1 MIKVR
6 ILIND
11 RNYESWSFQDVE
23 SNAEIRPQI
32 PNFNPLEYRL
42 FSNDI
47 FQICESD
54 PSNLQITS
62 SSIRGPN
69 VINAGVLQLNAG
81 KTYGRTS
88 NKKRLLY
95 KCIPDDIR
103 LPAFLI
109 PYEPKIGFEKKM
121 KNKYVVFRFDNWND
135 KHPHGILTE
144 TLGDVDS
151 LEAFYEYQLYC
162 KSLHFSINDIT
173 HQARAALNQKPHQEY
188 IQNISKNPDFKIKDR
203 KRDYVFTIDPHASM
217 DFDDGF
223 SITRLE
229 NGRRQVSVYIANVAL
244 WLETLGLWKSFS
256 QRVATI
262 YLPDRRRP
270 MLPTVLSDALCSL
283 QEGQHRFAFVMDLE
297 LEEDGSIAKNEIGEE
312 IIGFSNAVIQV
323 HKNYRYEQDSLYA
336 DPAYR
341 ELFDISKLRDS
352 SIDNSHDVV
361 AHWMVEM
368 NSICSRFLMNKKA
381 GIFRSVSFLE
391 TRSDDGRQYP
401 PVTQEKYNRFQ
412 SRIHV
417 TEDGMKTGITERRG
431 GGKGEPGVPPND
443 GEIGDDITPEC
454 RRVIQTWKNTSG
466 HYLVYSDD
474 ISQFEHKILDLRSYV
489 HITSPIRRLVDLL
502 NQMVFSIKFTGTSF
516 SQDAADFISGWINKM
531 EYVNKAMRSIRKIQN
546 ECELL
551 HKCSKNPGILTD
563 IYSGFV
569 FDKLVKNDGSIACMV
584 YLEKLNMISRIILST
599 DIVKNN
605 SRRDFKLFLFEDE
618 DKTKKKIRLHLSG
631 I

>member
-188 IQNISKNPDFKIKDR
+188 ILNISKNPDFKIKDR
-203 KRDYVFTIDPHASM
+203 KRDYVFTIDPYASM

-391 TRSDDGRQYP
+391 TRSD
-401 PVTQEKYNRFQ
+401 
-412 SRIHV
+412 
-417 TEDGMKTGITERRG
+417 
-431 GGKGEPGVPPND
+431 D

>member
-188 IQNISKNPDFKIKDR
+188 ILNISKNPDFKIKDR
-203 KRDYVFTIDPHASM
+203 KRDYVFTIDPYASM

-391 TRSDDGRQYP
+391 TRSDDG
-401 PVTQEKYNRFQ
+401 
-412 SRIHV
+412 
-417 TEDGMKTGITERRG
+417 
-431 GGKGEPGVPPND
+431 
-443 GEIGDDITPEC
+443 EIGDDITPEC

-569 FDKLVKNDGSIACMV
+569 FDKLIKNDGSIACMV